1 MITEHLELNMWM
13 LRVLN
18 RSLCLCPTQI
28 LNSVS
33 DDTRNL
39 HTRDWSAK

>member
-1 MITEHLELNMWM
+1 MITVHLELNMWM

-18 RSLCLCPTQI
+18 LVCACVPTQI
-28 LNSVS
+28 LNS